1 MVTHWKT
8 DPIMETQPRQPR
20 RINQLHR
27 PQIYVN
33 LEFGVSWSQA
43 HLPNRHGIEYRS
55 RGLRDKGSYSR
66 QVPPPNTNYL
76 EQIPVVA
83 FAYPYTVDDSN
94 QLHLYYHQDQ
104 SLQLPVDSNY
114 QFYPPEQSE
123 QQQQQ
128 TQHVPIPLRTSSLA
142 NPQESPQRASQTANI
157 TSIPSL
163 PVDIGTRPAT
173 QTTITSSRDP
183 VPRGRQFSNPRRFQP
198 QLESPIE
205 EPEEQRPSREART
218 PVHSRGRSAPP
229 PIADSPW
236 NVQAQPAVFQFTQQ
250 SVPSVSSPTQ
260 STGSVA
266 MQGRSISQ
274 GDARLWKALP
284 EPPTSFRLGEEGMP
298 WEALSWPMGYEPE
311 ADPEH
316 TRVSSS
322 YPGERRLP
330 SSFPTAASSRY
341 SPQDGSANMTYLP
354 YSPIPVANIQVTSPV
369 QTPGVARPSA
379 ATVTSP
385 EGRDLGALSVAM
397 MTIDNGFESQWW
409 NQGERE
415 AIQVR
420 TAPTTPVLGNN
431 NNNNNQEDAARFISP
446 DSAHQQLRMQDFS
459 AATLG
464 WAVATPPLWQQS
476 SRSSNGPSHG
486 HQHQPSNA
494 PSFNTDSIVSPMTP
508 PTYFNMRRTLSTRSD
523 DAYSTMGRYA

>member
-1 MVTHWKT
+1 
-8 DPIMETQPRQPR
+8 METQTRQPR

-55 RGLRDKGSYSR
+55 RGLRDKTVGGSYSR

-94 QLHLYYHQDQ
+94 QLQLYYHQDQ
-104 SLQLPVDSNY
+104 FLQLPVDPSY
-114 QFYPPEQSE
+114 GFYPSEQSE
-123 QQQQQ
+123 QQQQS
-128 TQHVPIPLRTSSLA
+128 QHVPIPPRASSLA
-142 NPQESPQRASQTANI
+142 ASQESPQPASQTANI
-157 TSIPSL
+157 TTVPSL

-183 VPRGRQFSNPRRFQP
+183 APRGRQFSNPRRFQP
-198 QLESPIE
+198 QLESPVE
-205 EPEEQRPSREART
+205 EPEEHRPSRETRT

-260 STGSVA
+260 SAGSVA

-274 GDARLWKALP
+274 GDPRLWKALP

-316 TRVSSS
+316 ARASSS

-330 SSFPTAASSRY
+330 SSFPTAPSSRY
-341 SPQDGSANMTYLP
+341 SPPHDGGTNMTYLP
-354 YSPIPVANIQVTSPV
+354 YSPIRVANIQVTSPV
-369 QTPGVARPSA
+369 QTPGVPRPSA
-379 ATVTSP
+379 AAVTSP

-420 TAPTTPVLGNN
+420 TAPTTPVVGNSSNN
-431 NNNNNQEDAARFISP
+431 NNNNNNNDNNENATRLISP

-476 SRSSNGPSHG
+476 SRLNNG
-486 HQHQPSNA
+486 HQHHASNA
-494 PSFNTDSIVSPMTP
+494 PSFNTESIVSPMTP